1 MPHSSHEGKA
11 WALNR
16 IRLMFGRGRDP
27 ISIVDIGCGAG
38 VWLDVL
44 KPHFL
49 GTRFIGVEVY
59 QPYHERFRL
68 PVRYDRVL
76 CEDARTGNWPEGD
89 VVILGDVLEH
99 MTEDEAV
106 ELFKTARKK
115 AQRMV
120 ILSLPI
126 VHYPQGEL
134 AGNPYEVHV
143 EEDWTVERVIE
154 KLGRPAAYSKGQ
166 TVGTFLWLTS

>member
-1 MPHSSHEGKA
+1 LPHSSHEGKA

-16 IRLMFGRGRDP
+16 LRLLFGTKDP
-27 ISIVDIGCGAG
+27 NVIIDIGCGAG

-49 GTRFIGVEVY
+49 TSKFIGVEVFR
-59 QPYHERFRL
+59 PYHERFLL
-68 PVRYDRVL
+68 PFRYDIVL
-76 CEDARTGNWPEGD
+76 DSDARSGNWPEGD
-89 VVILGDVLEH
+89 VVILGDILEH
-99 MTEDEAV
+99 MTEEEAIQ
-106 ELFKTARKK
+106 LFRTAKKK
-115 AQRMV
+115 AYRAV
-120 ILSLPI
+120 ILSIPI

-166 TVGTFLWLTS
+166 TVGTFLWLTP